1 MDLADIKMHKTTLFT
16 IEFNTNSAA
25 RTRKHYPAP
34 LKFTVPGEVCSV
46 QLLQVTG
53 RCRVEHVD
61 FVAICLPG
69 IYIVDQLVQVLVPQV
84 GILILKV

>member
-53 RCRVEHVD
+53 RCRVEHVA
-61 FVAICLPG
+61 AICLPG